1 MLSIGNVSGLLSLA
15 RVLSVP
21 FMTVGALN
29 QFGFQYFPDFIKGAA
44 WSPLLMVV
52 LTTFCVF
59 LLSEVMFQAILLVDY
74 SLAKLLGFI
83 NYQIGMFLILM
94 SASFTSIGLLGFYK
108 PIELAYIEQSALFG
122 FGAYGLYLLDV
133 HYKAKKSMS

>member
-21 FMTVGALN
+21 FMTVGVLN
-29 QFGFQYFPDFIKGAA
+29 QFGFEFFPDLIKGAI
-44 WSPLLMVV
+44 WSPLLIVV

-59 LLSEVMFQAILLVDY
+59 FMSEIIFQVILITDY
-74 SLAKLLGFI
+74 VLANLLGFI
-83 NYQIGMFLILM
+83 NYQIGMFLVLI

-108 PIELAYIEQSALFG
+108 PVELVDIEQSALFG

-133 HYKAKKSMS
+133 HFKAKKSMS